1 MENLKEEIKKIMEE
15 IFGVSLKNTKDEDI
29 KEGNIENW
37 DSLNHVNLMM
47 RLEQEFNV
55 KFSLDEIEKARD
67 LKTIVD
73 IILSKT
79 S

>member
-1 MENLKEEIKKIMEE
+1 MDNLREKIKNIMEE
-15 IFGVSLKNTKDEDI
+15 IFNTSLKNTKDEDI